1 MEAAVPSVSLFEG
14 LRHVPP
20 PRRRGGQPGNRNR
33 LRHGGFSKAARAR
46 RAAVRALIRKMD
58 RLIVLAR
65 ALHAA
70 DAMQSVAGASK
81 CPPPGLRPY
90 SPRFAGGESK
100 SQRL

>member
-1 MEAAVPSVSLFEG
+1 MAAVAQTLSLFAG
-14 LRHVPP
+14 VRHVPP

-70 DAMQSVAGASK
+70 DARTRHIYAMTEAARRRVRSSAVSSSASRNTASV
-81 CPPPGLRPY
+81 
-90 SPRFAGGESK
+90 
-100 SQRL
+100 